1 MKNDI
6 SELLNMIRQNEEQA
20 IYWRT
25 RGDDR
30 LAQYHRAKAD
40 KLRKKARE
48 LGVNISLHGVK
59 PGTASRRSGRKEE
72 ARTAEPR
79 RNFSADKMIAGA
91 FKGMQKATGKNYA
104 TDVLQHVT
112 TPKECEQWIRVVK
125 AMCTDDAGTLDKK
138 GYCNALNSV
147 RDSMLFTIDELNK
160 AIEDARRSGSNKAVP
175 GYRTLIE
182 QYQTNAGIIEKEIK
196 ANGGKVN

>member
-1 MKNDI
+1 MTDNI
-6 SELLNMIRQNEEQA
+6 NRLLNQIRQDEEQA

-30 LAQYHRAKAD
+30 LADYHRAKAD

-59 PGTASRRSGRKEE
+59 PGTASRRSGTKDK
-72 ARTAEPR
+72 ARATDPR
-79 RNFSADKMIAGA
+79 RNFSADKMIAGV

-112 TPKECEQWIRVVK
+112 TPKECEQWIQVLK
-125 AMCTDDAGTLDKK
+125 IMCTDDAGELDRK
-138 GYCNALNSV
+138 GYCNALNSA

-160 AIEDARRSGSNKAVP
+160 AIEDANRSGNSGAVP
-175 GYRTLIE
+175 GYRKCIE